1 MKPSLPRRLRLDW
14 HRGLGALRQAACRRH
29 EREIRRRF
37 REFHAALPDRKGAVY
52 MFFTGGLLHWTA
64 RALSFVPKDVNLV
77 LIGSALP
84 EDEGAWLRERTP
96 WPLHVIGPRVDDNT
110 VLELLFE
117 TANDDFGWLHIDCF
131 VLEPGL
137 FAEMATLGD
146 DVSINCIWSHPGGDG
161 MGGTVHSA
169 FVCFNH
175 RVLQAVREAG
185 AQPMPTAHHYEG
197 TSLGRTITDRPLYS
211 RVPTRRQVE
220 LLRRVVPNGPDG
232 LPSYPPGA
240 SYFQVL
246 VLYQLLA
253 QALGFRLNPVRPLV
267 RDGSGSMEHYSD
279 EIIHVN
285 GVATYKRY
293 RDVDGSLGQR
303 VYPLLLQADWA
314 MVEGL
319 GKTAPSHYET
329 LRDELEAELRRLGIP
344 PESVQRNLTGFLQ
357 ERGVA
362 SERSARI
369 LGVAPTEA

>member
-1 MKPSLPRRLRLDW
+1 
-14 HRGLGALRQAACRRH
+14 
-29 EREIRRRF
+29 
-37 REFHAALPDRKGAVY
+37 
-52 MFFTGGLLHWTA
+52 
-64 RALSFVPKDVNLV
+64 
-77 LIGSALP
+77 
-84 EDEGAWLRERTP
+84 
-96 WPLHVIGPRVDDNT
+96 
-110 VLELLFE
+110 
-117 TANDDFGWLHIDCF
+117 
-131 VLEPGL
+131 
-137 FAEMATLGD
+137 
-146 DVSINCIWSHPGGDG
+146 
-161 MGGTVHSA
+161 
-169 FVCFNH
+169 
-175 RVLQAVREAG
+175 
-185 AQPMPTAHHYEG
+185 
-197 TSLGRTITDRPLYS
+197 
-211 RVPTRRQVE
+211 
-220 LLRRVVPNGPDG
+220 
-232 LPSYPPGA
+232 
-240 SYFQVL
+240 